1 MGHMGDQIV
10 AILTAIVGVAI
21 LSVIVSK
28 QSNTTGVIQAASQG
42 FSQALATAVS
52 PITGGSGGFGPVS
65 GFTSGNSLGLIG
77 SEFGSGF

>member
-1 MGHMGDQIV
+1 MGHMGDQII

-28 QSNTTGVIQAASQG
+28 NSNTTGVIQAASGG
-42 FSQALATAVS
+42 FAQAIATAVS
-52 PITGGSGGFGPVS
+52 PITGSSGGMGPVT
-65 GFTSGNSLGLIG
+65 GFTGGNSLGLIG